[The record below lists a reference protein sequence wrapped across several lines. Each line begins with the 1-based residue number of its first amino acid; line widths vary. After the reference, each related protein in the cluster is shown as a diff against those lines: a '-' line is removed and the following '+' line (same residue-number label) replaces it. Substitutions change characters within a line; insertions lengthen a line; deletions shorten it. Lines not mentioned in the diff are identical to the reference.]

1 MASPSSSFSPF
12 TAARVVK
19 ADPAFLTRPHAD
31 ASILA
36 LAALLNPAG
45 IDAEQVRV
53 NQKLV
58 RNMFV
63 HEEVLN
69 ILKRPWEHNKDQPI
83 ISACC
88 LLLKRVRTASSFP
101 HLLRVPLAHLLSLGS
116 DVTQCVVWCVT
127 AVRQ

>member
-1 MASPSSSFSPF
+1 MIDW
-12 TAARVVK
+12 TTQ

-31 ASILA
+31 ESILA
-36 LAALLNPAG
+36 LAALLDPATL
-45 IDAEQVRV
+45 DPDQVHV

-69 ILKRPWEHNKDQPI
+69 ILKRPWELSKDQPI

-88 LLLKRVRTASSFP
+88 LLLKRVLFSIRRRMSGSV
-101 HLLRVPLAHLLSLGS
+101 RVVSRG
-116 DVTQCVVWCVT
+116 WC
-127 AVRQ
+127 A

>member
-36 LAALLNPAG
+36 LAALLNPTG
-45 IDAEQVRV
+45 IDAEQVQV

-88 LLLKRVRTASSFP
+88 LLLKRVLLHRPFLIFFAYASLTFFLWGLTSRIVM
-101 HLLRVPLAHLLSLGS
+101 LCLCGV
-116 DVTQCVVWCVT
+116 
-127 AVRQ
+127 